1 MRLQKARVLTF
12 CIMATV
18 FLLWTGN
25 LSRVQAV
32 TPELNR
38 TFEKSIVSDQPESDQ
53 FCLPPQPEPTEM
65 SAPAEIPLDEIPADI
80 DCEID
85 LIKNRFGNRK
95 PDAIK
100 LIEGPCAGKA
110 VIKLTLDPK
119 TTEFTKA
126 RIEILYGK
134 QIDSWSLNI
143 GDSRSNNGY
152 GGDSADQTHD
162 SEAQIIGADL
172 TIIGDDCVPEGTSK
186 VLASMTGLAEPGATL
201 VFDLAN
207 NRLAWRNDK
216 GLDGEVKSPYLFC
229 LDGQEDKEGPVNYDI
244 FVGLNQVVN
253 GTYRSG
259 CGAIRTRIKLL
270 HTSP

>member
-1 MRLQKARVLTF
+1 MKTYKAAANIICAMAMTF
-12 CIMATV
+12 M
-18 FLLWTGN
+18 FLAGN

-32 TPELNR
+32 TPELNGN
-38 TFEKSIVSDQPESDQ
+38 FDKSIVSDQAEPDQ
-53 FCLPPQPEPTEM
+53 LFLPQRPEPAEV
-65 SAPAEIPLDEIPADI
+65 SAPAEIPLDELPTDI

-100 LIEGPCAGKA
+100 LIEGPYAGKA

-126 RIEILYGK
+126 RIEILYGEK
-134 QIDSWSLNI
+134 IDSWSLNI
-143 GDSRSNNGY
+143 GDSRSNNGH

-162 SEAQIIGADL
+162 SEAQIIGTDL

-186 VLASMTGLAEPGATL
+186 VLASMTGLAEPGATV

-259 CGAIRTRIKLL
+259 CGAIRARIKLL
-270 HTSP
+270 HATP